1 MPAELA
7 ERYLREGLWDDR
19 TLGKL
24 LSDALLEDPGRRIRI
39 WSPTNPYLG
48 TVGDVYEEALRVA
61 NGLRAHGLGPGDVV
75 AFQLPNWVEAAIT
88 FYACSIL
95 GVTIVPIVHFY
106 GPKEVGFIL
115 RQSGARALVIVSAYG
130 KRDYLAELAT
140 VRDGLDDLEMVF
152 VVGDTG
158 GAPDLLPFEPLR
170 TAEPMEG
177 PVAVDPESP
186 AVIGYTSG
194 TTADPKGVVHTHR
207 TLGCEVR
214 QLSGH
219 QANRDRPSLVGAP
232 VGHAIGMLGGL
243 LCPLVGGKPIYM
255 IDGWDPPT
263 VLKAMVEEDIA
274 AGSGSTYFFTS
285 LLDSPGFGPEH
296 VELMHFIGLGGSP
309 DPRCRRRAS
318 GRSRA
323 SRSCAP
329 MAAPSTRPS
338 RAPSTRRHARSA
350 SIPTASRSTGSRSAP
365 STRKVTTSG
374 SGNPGEILSRGPD
387 RFAGYT
393 DPALTAEAIEEG
405 GWLHTGDVGI
415 IDADGYLTITDRVK
429 DIIIRGGENVSAA
442 EVEQLLAHMKGVAEV
457 AVVAAP
463 DERLGEHGCAFF
475 RMQPGSEGAA
485 PDLEALRA
493 HLEAAGLAR
502 QKWPE
507 ELRIVDD
514 LPRTPSGKIQK
525 FVLRDRLRAASSQL
539 PAEVATGPSTREHAG
554 ARARRSAARVQEIPN
569 QAPPF
574 VTRALAEVARFVAG
588 CGIRITAGRSPA
600 SSSRCCT
607 MDRYGPPDNGPRV
620 RRKSGGCTRDPATRP
635 HGVWRR

>member
-1 MPAELA
+1 MPAELRA
-7 ERYLREGLWDDR
+7 RYLAEGHWDDR
-19 TLGKL
+19 TLGQL
-24 LSDALLEDPGRRIRI
+24 LSDALHEDPQRRFRI

-48 TVGDVYEEALRVA
+48 TAGEVYEEALRVA
-61 NGLRAHGLGPGDVV
+61 GGLRAHGLGPGDIV

-88 FYACSIL
+88 FYACTIV

-115 RQSGARALVIVSAYG
+115 RQSGARALVIVSKYG
-130 KRDYLAELAT
+130 KRDFLAELAT
-140 VRDGLDDLEMVF
+140 VRDGLSDLEMVF

-158 GAPDLLPFEPLR
+158 GAGATGDAGGAPDLLPFEPLR
-170 TAEPMEG
+170 AAEPMDG

-219 QANRDRPSLVGAP
+219 QASRDRASLVGAP

-263 VLKAMVEEDIA
+263 VLDAMVEEDIS

-285 LLDSPGFGPEH
+285 LLDCPRFGPEH

-309 DPRCRRRAS
+309 IPDAVAERADDLGIS
-318 GRSRA
+318 LVRSYG
-323 SRSCAP
+323 STEH
-329 MAAPSTRPS
+329 PS
-338 RAPSTRRHARSA
+338 
-350 SIPTASRSTGSRSAP
+350 ITGSEHEAP
-365 STRKVTTSG
+365 REKRIHTDGKPHEGVEIRTVDEEG
-374 SGNPGEILSRGPD
+374 HDVGVGQPGEIISRGPD

-393 DPALTAEAIEEG
+393 DPALNGEAIEED
-405 GWLHTGDVGI
+405 GWFHTGDIGI
-415 IDADGYLTITDRVK
+415 IDADGYLTITDRLK

-463 DERLGEHGCAFF
+463 DARFGEHGCAFF
-475 RMQPGSEGAA
+475 RMQPDLAA
-485 PDLEALRA
+485 PDLEAVRS
-493 HLEAAGLAR
+493 HLSDAGLAR

-507 ELRIVDD
+507 ELRVVDE

-525 FVLRDRLRAASSQL
+525 FVLRDRLRA
-539 PAEVATGPSTREHAG
+539 
-554 ARARRSAARVQEIPN
+554 
-569 QAPPF
+569 
-574 VTRALAEVARFVAG
+574 
-588 CGIRITAGRSPA
+588 
-600 SSSRCCT
+600 
-607 MDRYGPPDNGPRV
+607 
-620 RRKSGGCTRDPATRP
+620 GG
-635 HGVWRR
+635 

>member
-7 ERYLREGLWDDR
+7 ERYLAEGLWDDR
-19 TLGKL
+19 TLGQL
-24 LSDALLEDPGRRIRI
+24 LNDALRVDPGRRFRI
-39 WSPTNPYLG
+39 WSPTNPYTG
-48 TVGDVYEEALRVA
+48 TVGEVYEQALRVA
-61 NGLRAHGLGPGDVV
+61 GGMRSHGLGPGDLV

-88 FYACSIL
+88 FYACTIV

-115 RQSGARALVIVSAYG
+115 RQSGARALITVSTYG
-130 KRDYLAELAT
+130 KRDFLAELST
-140 VRDGLDDLEMVF
+140 IRDGLTELEMVF
-152 VVGDTG
+152 VIGDTG
-158 GAPDLLPFEPLR
+158 GAPDLLPFDSLR
-170 TAEPMEG
+170 SAAEPMEG
-177 PVAVDPESP
+177 PVVLDPETP

-219 QANRDRPSLVGAP
+219 QAQRDRASLVGAP

-243 LCPLVGGKPIYM
+243 LCPLVGGKPIFM

-263 VLKAMVEEDIA
+263 VLAAMVEEDIS

-296 VELMHFIGLGGSP
+296 AALMRFTGLGGSP
-309 DPRCRRRAS
+309 IPDAVADRADDLGIS
-318 GRSRA
+318 LVRA
-323 SRSCAP
+323 YGSTEH
-329 MAAPSTRPS
+329 PS
-338 RAPSTRRHARSA
+338 
-350 SIPTASRSTGSRSAP
+350 ITGSEHEAP
-365 STRKVTTSG
+365 REKRLHTDGRPMDGVEIRTVDEDGKDVG
-374 SGNPGEILSRGPD
+374 IGEPGEIISRGPD

-393 DPALTAEAIEEG
+393 DPALTAEFVEEG
-405 GWLHTGDVGI
+405 GWFHTGDVGI
-415 IDADGYLTITDRVK
+415 IDADGYLTITDRLK

-475 RMQPGSEGAA
+475 RMQPGAEP
-485 PDLEALRA
+485 PDLEAVRA
-493 HLEAAGLAR
+493 HLSDAGLAR

-507 ELRIVDD
+507 ELRAVDE

-525 FVLRDRLRAASSQL
+525 FVLRQQLRA
-539 PAEVATGPSTREHAG
+539 
-554 ARARRSAARVQEIPN
+554 
-569 QAPPF
+569 
-574 VTRALAEVARFVAG
+574 
-588 CGIRITAGRSPA
+588 
-600 SSSRCCT
+600 
-607 MDRYGPPDNGPRV
+607 
-620 RRKSGGCTRDPATRP
+620 GG
-635 HGVWRR
+635 

>member
-1 MPAELA
+1 MPPELV
-7 ERYLREGLWDDR
+7 ERYLEEGLWDDR
-19 TLGKL
+19 TLGQL
-24 LSDALLEDPGRRIRI
+24 LDDALREDPDRRLRI

-48 TVGDVYEEALRVA
+48 TVGEVYSEALRVA
-61 NGLRAHGLGPGDVV
+61 NGLRAQGIGPGDIV
-75 AFQLPNWVEAAIT
+75 AFQLPNWVEAAVT
-88 FYACSIL
+88 FYACAIL

-115 RQSGARALVIVSAYG
+115 RQSGARALVIVSAHG
-130 KRDYLAELAT
+130 KRDFLAELAT
-140 VRDGLDDLEMVF
+140 VRDGLPDLEMVF

-158 GAPDLLPFEPLR
+158 GAPDLLPFDSLRADEPLD
-170 TAEPMEG
+170 G
-177 PVAVDPESP
+177 PIAVDPTSP

-219 QANRDRPSLVGAP
+219 QANRDRAGLVGAP

-263 VLKAMVEEDIA
+263 VLAAMLEEDIS

-285 LLDSPGFGPEH
+285 LLDCPGFGPEH
-296 VELMHFIGLGGSP
+296 VERMHFIGLGGSP
-309 DPRCRRRAS
+309 IPNAVAERADDLGIS
-318 GRSRA
+318 LVRSYG
-323 SRSCAP
+323 STEH
-329 MAAPSTRPS
+329 PS
-338 RAPSTRRHARSA
+338 
-350 SIPTASRSTGSRSAP
+350 ITGSEHEAP
-365 STRKVTTSG
+365 REKRIHTDGKPLDGVEIRTVDED
-374 SGNPGEILSRGPD
+374 GNDVGIGKPGEILSRGPD

-393 DPALTAEAIEEG
+393 DPALTAETIEEG

-415 IDADGYLTITDRVK
+415 IDEDGYLTITDRVK

-463 DERLGEHGCAFF
+463 DERLGEHGCAYF

-485 PDLEALRA
+485 PDLGAVRT

-507 ELRIVDD
+507 EIRIVDE

-525 FVLRDRLRAASSQL
+525 FVLRERLRAG
-539 PAEVATGPSTREHAG
+539 E
-554 ARARRSAARVQEIPN
+554 
-569 QAPPF
+569 
-574 VTRALAEVARFVAG
+574 
-588 CGIRITAGRSPA
+588 
-600 SSSRCCT
+600 
-607 MDRYGPPDNGPRV
+607 
-620 RRKSGGCTRDPATRP
+620 
-635 HGVWRR
+635 

>member
-1 MPAELA
+1 VTDSPASSSPRFVQSPMPPELA

-19 TLGKL
+19 TLGQL
-24 LSDALLEDPGRRIRI
+24 LHDALKEDPSRRLRI

-48 TVGDVYEEALRVA
+48 TVGQVYDEALRVA
-61 NGLRAHGLGPGDVV
+61 GGMRAHGLGPGDVV

-88 FYACSIL
+88 FYACTIV

-115 RQSGARALVIVSAYG
+115 RQSGARALVIVSKYG
-130 KRDYLAELAT
+130 KRDFLAELAT
-140 VRDGLDDLEMVF
+140 VRDGLNDLEMVF

-158 GAPDLLPFEPLR
+158 GASDLQPFDALR
-170 TAEPMEG
+170 NAEPMDG
-177 PVAVDPESP
+177 PVAVDPDSP

-263 VLKAMVEEDIA
+263 VLDAMLEEDIS

-285 LLDSPGFGPEH
+285 LLDCPGFGPEH
-296 VELMHFIGLGGSP
+296 VERMHYIGLGGSP
-309 DPRCRRRAS
+309 IPNAVAERADGLGIS
-318 GRSRA
+318 LVRSYG
-323 SRSCAP
+323 STEH
-329 MAAPSTRPS
+329 PS
-338 RAPSTRRHARSA
+338 
-350 SIPTASRSTGSRSAP
+350 ITGSEHEAP
-365 STRKVTTSG
+365 REKRIHTDGKPLEGVEIRTVDEDGHDVGVGK
-374 SGNPGEILSRGPD
+374 PGEILSRGPD

-415 IDADGYLTITDRVK
+415 IDEDGYLTITDRVK

-475 RMQPGSEGAA
+475 RMQPGSEADAPGLGAV
-485 PDLEALRA
+485 RT

-507 ELRIVDD
+507 ELRIVDE

-525 FVLRDRLRAASSQL
+525 FVLRERLRAG
-539 PAEVATGPSTREHAG
+539 E
-554 ARARRSAARVQEIPN
+554 
-569 QAPPF
+569 
-574 VTRALAEVARFVAG
+574 
-588 CGIRITAGRSPA
+588 
-600 SSSRCCT
+600 
-607 MDRYGPPDNGPRV
+607 
-620 RRKSGGCTRDPATRP
+620 
-635 HGVWRR
+635 